1 MITLTRNSSIH
12 LPAGFDTDMK
22 TQTKR
27 ANGFLLLLFFSAI
40 VLAEANGL
48 LKLPESYRTP
58 LSDMAYDDMKEWR
71 AEPEDENPW
80 RRKDDETSI
89 KPRIKLDLFPKYEH
103 EDDLKNPP
111 DGVLF
116 QNVYEISKPVSN
128 ILEYSF

>member
-1 MITLTRNSSIH
+1 MSTVTPHSCIHSAGRN
-12 LPAGFDTDMK
+12 TDMK
-22 TQTKR
+22 R
-27 ANGFLLLLFFSAI
+27 VNGFLLLFFFSA
-40 VLAEANGL
+40 VVFADANGL

-71 AEPEDENPW
+71 ADPEDENPW
-80 RRKDDETSI
+80 RRKDDETVI

-103 EDDLKNPP
+103 KDDLKNPS